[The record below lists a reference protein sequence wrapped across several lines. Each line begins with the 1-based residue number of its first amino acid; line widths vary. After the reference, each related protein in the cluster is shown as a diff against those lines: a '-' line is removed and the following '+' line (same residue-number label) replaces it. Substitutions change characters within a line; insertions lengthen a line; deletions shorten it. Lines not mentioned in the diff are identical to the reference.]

1 MSIESPVVA
10 PYARG
15 VAGKRRAPTV
25 PDAPHDV
32 LVTGLTSAEVA
43 ALDAIVD
50 RRKAEL
56 AAEGATTSRNAVIAR
71 LVREFIARDGKPQP

>member
-1 MSIESPVVA
+1 MSIEPHAVA
-10 PYARG
+10 PYPRG
-15 VAGKRRAPTV
+15 VAGKRRAPTA

-32 LVTGLTSAEVA
+32 LVTGLTAAEVA

-50 RRKAEL
+50 RRRAEL

-71 LVREFIARDGKPQP
+71 LVREFIARDGKPRP